1 MKTINSNVERIR
13 EKYGQRKTE
22 IQKEIIAAQWELI
35 HERARLLLM
44 KEIQMDGPD
53 LFPEVKADLSDENIN
68 RVLKPY
74 ADKVRELVKELSA
87 IENRRLKLLREA
99 AGADKYQTLLRF
111 E

>member
-1 MKTINSNVERIR
+1 MKTLTSNVERVR

-22 IQKEIIAAQWELI
+22 IQKEVIAAHWQLV
-35 HERARLLLM
+35 HERARLLLL

-53 LFPEVKADLSDENIN
+53 LFPEVKADLSDENIE

-74 ADKVRELVKELSA
+74 ADKVRELTKELSTL
-87 IENRRLKLLREA
+87 ENRRLKLLREA
-99 AGADKYQTLLRF
+99 VDADKCQTLLNF